1 MRTATREIGVLGL
14 ARSGRAAA
22 ELALRRGHAV
32 YASDAGDSP
41 AARRA
46 AEELRGLGAEAD
58 TGGHDLERLARC
70 ERLVLSP
77 GIPPDAP
84 IFRDPAVAGVPR
96 IAEVEFAY
104 EALTARVAAITGTNG
119 KSTVTALAA
128 HLLRAAGVR
137 AEAAG
142 NIGRALSEVALLE
155 SQPAWVVVEVSSFQL
170 ADVERF
176 APEIGALTNLS
187 PDHLDR
193 YAGVREY
200 YADKQR
206 LFLNATP
213 DSRWVLN
220 GEDREVLAL
229 IGDAPGTRYLFRA
242 QTSPERGELG
252 GYVAADG
259 WLVLRTGAGEER
271 LLDAAELPL
280 LGSHNRA
287 NALAAALIARLAGAE
302 PAKLGEGLRSFEG
315 LPHRLQPVAES
326 GGILW
331 VNDSKATNVGS
342 AGVAL
347 RSMERPT
354 VLLLGGRHK
363 GESYAALLPAMEGRV
378 RCVLAFGEA
387 APRIREDLAGR
398 VEVEVVEGGFEAVI
412 RRARA
417 LAQPGDAVL
426 LAPACS
432 SYDMFRD
439 FEERGERFAEL
450 AGEAAA

>member
-1 MRTATREIGVLGL
+1 MSSSGEIGVLGL

-22 ELALRRGHAV
+22 ELALRLGHPV
-32 YASDAGDSP
+32 YASDAGDGP
-41 AARRA
+41 AVRQAADALRA
-46 AEELRGLGAEAD
+46 LGADVD

-70 ERLVLSP
+70 YRIVLSP

-84 IFRDPAVAGVPR
+84 VFRDAGVARVPR
-96 IAEVEFAY
+96 AAEVEFAS

-128 HLLRAAGVR
+128 HLLRAAGRR

-142 NIGRALSEVALLE
+142 NIGRALSEIALLQR
-155 SQPAWVVVEVSSFQL
+155 QPEWVVVEVSSFQL

-193 YAGVREY
+193 YADVRSY

-206 LFLNATP
+206 LFLNARP
-213 DSRWVLN
+213 ESRWVLN
-220 GEDREVLAL
+220 GEDDEVLAL
-229 IGDAPGTRYLFRA
+229 VGEAPGRRYLFRVESA
-242 QTSPERGELG
+242 PAEGEMG
-252 GYVAADG
+252 GHLSEDG
-259 WLVLRTGAGEER
+259 WLVLRTEEGEER
-271 LLDAAELPL
+271 LLPAAELPL

-287 NALAAALIARLAGAE
+287 NALAAALIARLAGAGAVE
-302 PAKLGEGLRSFEG
+302 LAAGLRDFEG
-315 LPHRLQPVAES
+315 LPHRLQPVSES
-326 GGILW
+326 GGVLW

-342 AGVAL
+342 AEVAL

-354 VLLLGGRHK
+354 LLLLGGKHK
-363 GESYAALLPAMEGRV
+363 GESYATLLPAMHGRV
-378 RCVLAFGEA
+378 RRVLAFGEA
-387 APRIREDLAGR
+387 APRIAEELEGRIDL
-398 VEVEVVEGGFEAVI
+398 EVVVGDFETVMA
-412 RRARA
+412 RARA
-417 LAQPGDAVL
+417 LARPGDAVL

-439 FEERGERFAEL
+439 FEERGERFTAL
-450 AGEAAA
+450 AREAA